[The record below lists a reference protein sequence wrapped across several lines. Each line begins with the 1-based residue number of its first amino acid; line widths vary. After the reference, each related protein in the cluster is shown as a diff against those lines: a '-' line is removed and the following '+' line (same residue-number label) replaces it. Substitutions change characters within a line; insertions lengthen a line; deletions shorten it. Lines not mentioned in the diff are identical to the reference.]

1 MSKRR
6 APDSAGM
13 PSSGAV
19 PARYMPA
26 AQPREWDAH
35 PTSPN
40 ACARTRGSLPPAG
53 EQEMKG
59 PRPRR
64 PFFAFRNNSR

>member
-6 APDSAGM
+6 APDGAGM

-19 PARYMPA
+19 PTRHMPA

-53 EQEMKG
+53 EQENE
-59 PRPRR
+59 RPAS
-64 PFFAFRNNSR
+64 PQALLCFQK